1 MLETLGTRRVWVGG
15 DWEFIHSNNS
25 SPEILKE
32 RGKRKTAIK
41 TRKVPTSLR
50 ALKWLR
56 RSPCQRRSMASLGVC
71 QPLNHAQGLS
81 VGNKS
86 RD

>member
-32 RGKRKTAIK
+32 RGKRETAIK
-41 TRKVPTSLR
+41 KQEGPNFSEGFK
-50 ALKWLR
+50 AA
-56 RSPCQRRSMASLGVC
+56 P
-71 QPLNHAQGLS
+71 
-81 VGNKS
+81 
-86 RD
+86 

>member
-50 ALKWLR
+50 AL
-56 RSPCQRRSMASLGVC
+56 M
-71 QPLNHAQGLS
+71 
-81 VGNKS
+81 
-86 RD
+86 